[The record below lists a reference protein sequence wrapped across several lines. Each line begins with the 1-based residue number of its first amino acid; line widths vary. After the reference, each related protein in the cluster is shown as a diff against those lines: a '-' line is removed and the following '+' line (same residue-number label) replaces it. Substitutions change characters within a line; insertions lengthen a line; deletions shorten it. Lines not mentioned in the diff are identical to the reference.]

1 MGQTCEEMSPKIIH
15 IHGELMDLPLD
26 HHVLH
31 AAVVAG
37 LLHLE
42 PGAGS
47 LEPPEVTSEEQRVV
61 GVSGADPGDS
71 DAGLS
76 EDLLTE
82 RVTTF
87 LTLRRR
93 VSHATGRCSTKT
105 RSWE

>member
-1 MGQTCEEMSPKIIH
+1 MGGDISKDLV
-15 IHGELMDLPLD
+15 HGELMDLPLN

-31 AAVVAG
+31 APVIAA

-42 PGAGS
+42 PRAGS
-47 LEPPEVTSEEQRVV
+47 LEPPGSDVTSEEQRVV

-87 LTLRRR
+87 LTLRQR
-93 VSHATGRCSTKT
+93 VSHATRH
-105 RSWE
+105 